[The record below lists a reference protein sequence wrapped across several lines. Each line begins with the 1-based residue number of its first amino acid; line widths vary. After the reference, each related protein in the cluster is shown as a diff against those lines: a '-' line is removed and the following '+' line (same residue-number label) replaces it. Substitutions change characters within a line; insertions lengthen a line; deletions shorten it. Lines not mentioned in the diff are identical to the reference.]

1 MYFDISHYENGN
13 EYGDKEKRR
22 FDTLKILFIYQ
33 TLTVLINT
41 FVCWLLFR

>member
-1 MYFDISHYENGN
+1 MYFDISHYEEN
-13 EYGDKEKRR
+13 EYGEKEKRR
-22 FDTLKILFIYQ
+22 LDTLKILFIYQ